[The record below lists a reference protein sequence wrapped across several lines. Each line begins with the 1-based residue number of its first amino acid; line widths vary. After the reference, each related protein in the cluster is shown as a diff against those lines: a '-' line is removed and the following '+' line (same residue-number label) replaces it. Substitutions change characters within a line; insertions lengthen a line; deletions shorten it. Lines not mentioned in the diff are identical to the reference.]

1 MKIKISLIVEAMN
14 RANSN
19 ETYYLSEKLGRVW
32 VATEN
37 GNYYLDNSKN
47 SNEKFV
53 IDKYS
58 IELPG
63 QYEINEYQIIKDFIN
78 SLEDG
83 TIKEQLFIVIQGPGA
98 FRRFKD
104 SCINFEIIDKW
115 YKFRE
120 ENYYELAK
128 EWCLW
133 NSVTYIDDIKESKNN

>member
-19 ETYYLSEKLGRVW
+19 EKYYLSEKSGRVW
-32 VATEN
+32 IATEN
-37 GNYYLDNSKN
+37 GSYYLNNLKN
-47 SNEKFV
+47 SNEEF
-53 IDKYS
+53 IFDKYS

-78 SLEDG
+78 SLENRK
-83 TIKEQLFIVIQGPGA
+83 IKEQLLIVIKGPGA

-120 ENYYELAK
+120 KSYYELAK
-128 EWCLW
+128 EFCLW
-133 NSVTYIDDIKESKNN
+133 NGIAYIDDIKNSKND